1 MKNYY
6 NELNK
11 IIILAA
17 IANAAEEYYSANPE
31 SEAAERAF
39 DEAYKAEFNA
49 ADSLAAELAP
59 ELGGVKIARATIYK
73 YIAENPKAYRDEN
86 GKFMPKRSEKYR
98 EAMPE
103 LNKIAANYYTND
115 FNFIFEQN
123 GVEYTLDAESIGTN
137 IIHFQGYGKDEN
149 LYIPASTLGTFLPGV
164 ASDALEIVKKPC

>member
-17 IANAAEEYYSANPE
+17 IANAAEEFYSKYPE
-31 SEAAERAF
+31 LEHAERAF

-49 ADSLAAELAP
+49 VESLAAELAP
-59 ELGGVKIARATIYK
+59 ELGGIKTARATIYK

-86 GKFMPKRSEKYR
+86 GKFTPKQSEQYR

-103 LNKIAANYYTND
+103 LNKIAANYYTPSTD
-115 FNFIFEQN
+115 FLYEQN
-123 GVEYTLDAESIGTN
+123 GVEYTLDPESIGTN
-137 IIHFQGYGKDEN
+137 IIHFQGFGKDEN

-164 ASDALEIVKKPC
+164 ASSWLEIVKKPC